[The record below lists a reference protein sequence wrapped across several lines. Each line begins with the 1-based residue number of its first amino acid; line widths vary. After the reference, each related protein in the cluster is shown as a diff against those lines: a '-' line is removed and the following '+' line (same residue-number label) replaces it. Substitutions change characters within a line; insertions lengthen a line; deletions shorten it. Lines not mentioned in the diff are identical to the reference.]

1 MMAELQQSGE
11 YQYIVRLYD
20 GFDNQWLDVSEPV
33 TYEEARLIWNERT
46 NNGTEKTKYDD
57 IDYYKIFPAD
67 TVMLYRSR

>member
-1 MMAELQQSGE
+1 MAELQQSGE